1 MDGVFTQSVAQNDIC
16 GVVILNPS
24 AVLRMNSVKD
34 VILKLSHYPQPN
46 QVDNFP
52 RPVLSAKFCSAR

>member
-1 MDGVFTQSVAQNDIC
+1 MNTIFTQSVAQNDTF

-34 VILKLSHYPQPN
+34 PIFKLSHYPMLVR
-46 QVDNFP
+46 VDAIG
-52 RPVLSAKFCSAR
+52 RSVL